1 MHVVPVDQELN
12 QLKTHDKGQD
22 DPGDGHHH
30 IFRQTF
36 DHAEDAAVPRLGCL
50 THGGC
55 HIGHTGIDAVKQPG
69 QIADDAADQ
78 QPFKPLG
85 NLVPNEIQG
94 HPSLKAP
101 SRRRGR
107 GRKSGRMRISRRGR

>member
-1 MHVVPVDQELN
+1 MIEKEL
-12 QLKTHDKGQD
+12 
-22 DPGDGHHH
+22 
-30 IFRQTF
+30 
-36 DHAEDAAVPRLGCL
+36 RL
-50 THGGC
+50 C